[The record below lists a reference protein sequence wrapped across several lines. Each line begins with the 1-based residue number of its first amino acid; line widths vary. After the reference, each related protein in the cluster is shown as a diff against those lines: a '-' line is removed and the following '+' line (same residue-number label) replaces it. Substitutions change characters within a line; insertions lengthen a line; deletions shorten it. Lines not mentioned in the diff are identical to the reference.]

1 MLRMRRGPPVDY
13 RLCNQTVTIYHQT
26 GAGAAFGCTRTVF
39 CGAFLDFKKVT
50 ATDKTGTRETSSFLL
65 VLPSGW
71 GGRPVWIAPRDYDSR
86 PAQNHAG
93 CFTLAPKDKVL
104 LGEGPE
110 ITTRE
115 QWAAL
120 LPAQT
125 PGLVVVRDVDP
136 KYWQAAVCHVEAA
149 G

>member
-13 RLCNQTVTIYHQT
+13 RLCNQTVTLYHQT
-26 GAGAAFGCTRTVF
+26 GTGAAFGCTRTVF
-39 CGAFLDFKKVT
+39 HGAFLDFKKVT
-50 ATDKTGTRETSSFLL
+50 AVEKTGSRETNSFLL

-71 GGRPVWIAPRDYDSR
+71 DGRPVWMSAQQYD
-86 PAQNHAG
+86 AAVTHENT
-93 CFTLAPKDKVL
+93 FTLAPKDKVL

-115 QWAAL
+115 QWAVL

-125 PGLVVVRDVDP
+125 TGLVVVRDVDA

>member
-13 RLCNQTVTIYHQT
+13 RLCNQTVTIYHQIS
-26 GAGAAFGCTRTVF
+26 AGKEFRCTRTVF
-39 CGAFLDFKKVT
+39 HGAFLDFKKVT
-50 ATDKTGTRETSSFLL
+50 AVEKTGSRETNSFLL

-71 GGRPVWIAPRDYDSR
+71 SGRPVWMPPQQYD
-86 PAQNHAG
+86 AAAKQDG
-93 CFTLAPKDKVL
+93 EFTLAPKDKVM

-125 PGLVVVRDVDP
+125 TGLVVVRDVDP
-136 KYWQAAVCHVEAA
+136 KYWQTAVCHVEAA

>member
-13 RLCNQTVTIYHQT
+13 RLCNQTVTIYHQM
-26 GAGAAFGCTRTVF
+26 GAGAAFACTRIVF
-39 CGAFLDFKKVT
+39 HGAFLDFRKVT
-50 ATDKTGTRETSSFLL
+50 ATDKTGSRETNSFLL

-71 GGRPVWIAPRDYDSR
+71 GGRPVWKAPQEYDASV
-86 PAQNHAG
+86 AQENT
-93 CFTLAPKDKVL
+93 FTLAPKDKVL

-125 PGLVVVRDVDP
+125 TGLVVVRDVDP
-136 KYWQAAVCHVEAA
+136 KYWKTAVCHVEAA

>member
-13 RLCNQTVTIYHQT
+13 RLCNQTVTIYHQIS
-26 GAGAAFGCTRTVF
+26 AGKEFRCTRTVF
-39 CGAFLDFKKVT
+39 HGAFLDFKKVT
-50 ATDKTGTRETSSFLL
+50 AVEKTGSRETNSFLL

-71 GGRPVWIAPRDYDSR
+71 SGRPVWMPPQQYD
-86 PAQNHAG
+86 AAAKQDG
-93 CFTLAPKDKVL
+93 EFTLEPKDKVM

-125 PGLVVVRDVDP
+125 TGLVVVRDVDP
-136 KYWQAAVCHVEAA
+136 KYWQTAVCHVEAA